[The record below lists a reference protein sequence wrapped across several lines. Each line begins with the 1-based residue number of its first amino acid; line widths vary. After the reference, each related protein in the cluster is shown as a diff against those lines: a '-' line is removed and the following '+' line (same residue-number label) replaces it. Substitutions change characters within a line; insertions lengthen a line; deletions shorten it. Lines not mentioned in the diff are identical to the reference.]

1 MSPSKSLRIL
11 VIEDN
16 ATMREGIVDA
26 LMLHGLNAEAVSG
39 GKEGLERMNRYPA
52 DLVITDYKMSPV
64 DGMSVLKQVA
74 SQFPDTEVMMITA
87 FGTVD
92 VAVEAMKSGASDFIT
107 KPFSPDELIVK
118 VDKILDGIVRR
129 KHYEKTSE
137 EVAYLRTEIDRVY
150 NFSEIIGDAPSMHG
164 IFEIIRRSADSSSA
178 VAIYGES
185 GTGKELIARAIHY
198 NSQRRDKPFIK
209 VNCAALTETLLESEL
224 FGHEKGAFTGAIK
237 TKRGRF
243 ELADTGTLFLDEIGE
258 ISMNMQ
264 VKLLRAIQEQE
275 FERVGGEDTL
285 RVDVRII
292 AATNRN
298 LQELIQR
305 GVFREDLYYRL
316 HVLPIVV
323 PPLRERKGDIPRLVD
338 HVIRRVSENLGLANV
353 SVEPGVYAALS
364 SYDWPGNVRELEN
377 VIERAIVLS
386 ADRKLTA
393 ESFLGLTGKSAP
405 FPIAYDDVEKS
416 GLDEALASYEKTMI
430 IQALNKAEGSK
441 TEAARLLGVK
451 TSAFYYKLEKYGLH

>member
-1 MSPSKSLRIL
+1 
-11 VIEDN
+11 
-16 ATMREGIVDA
+16 
-26 LMLHGLNAEAVSG
+26 
-39 GKEGLERMNRYPA
+39 
-52 DLVITDYKMSPV
+52 
-64 DGMSVLKQVA
+64 MSVLKQVA

-451 TSAFYYKLEKYGLH
+451 TSAFYYKLEKY